1 MASPCEMPVGV
12 SDAIRTQYVA
22 ESGTLSPK
30 KYRLL
35 SALSRMASTTS
46 SGKHCRSISRNTPRS
61 AYSGGKPA
69 DAVREGNA
77 MKVRNT
83 VHPCGTVSVA
93 ASPGE
98 EDGYGNEAIAAAY
111 AEYLWTEGWKP
122 CG

>member
-1 MASPCEMPVGV
+1 MPVGV
-12 SDAIRTQYVA
+12 SDAIRTQYVE

-61 AYSGGKPA
+61 VYSGGNPA

-77 MKVRNT
+77 MKVRDT
-83 VHPCGTVSVA
+83 GHPCGTVSAA
-93 ASPGE
+93 ASPRE
-98 EDGYGNEAIAAAY
+98 EDGCGNEAIAAAY
-111 AEYLWTEGWKP
+111 AESLWTEGWKT